1 MTNDQSQIE
10 IMAPVGCWE
19 SLAAAI
25 QAGAT
30 SVYFGIEHLNMR
42 ARSSVNFTTDDLATI
57 AATCRGQILSLF
69 DNYCVSEFFFKF
81 VFRKLPLQW
90 YWHPKFLHRYIMR

>member
-1 MTNDQSQIE
+1 MIEPIE

-42 ARSSVNFTTDDLATI
+42 ARVPNADGDTI
-57 AATCRGQILSLF
+57 ALCQMGKSGAYLGKI
-69 DNYCVSEFFFKF
+69 V
-81 VFRKLPLQW
+81 
-90 YWHPKFLHRYIMR
+90 LHLGDKTAK